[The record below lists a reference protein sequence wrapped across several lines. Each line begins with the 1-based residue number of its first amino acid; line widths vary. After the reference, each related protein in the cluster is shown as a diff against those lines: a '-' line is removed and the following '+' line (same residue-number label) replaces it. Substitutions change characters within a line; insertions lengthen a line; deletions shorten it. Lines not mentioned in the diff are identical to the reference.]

1 MTENPVTQSVQAE
14 QMFLAV
20 VTLLA
25 GKHVVLSEDE
35 IDLLQSEVL
44 TSAINI
50 ASGNPEFG
58 TDETSSAYLNYC
70 SFLLALY
77 RRLDAHLEDRL
88 VKIEILKGAMA
99 QLFGQGIQEFI
110 KGRFDVDH
118 EHPKQAFEQ
127 MSRNFKSRG
136 EQYFGNHFTYDEKW
150 NGANEVTFGV
160 SKCLFKNFFQKNDAP
175 ELTPLFCAMDSIW
188 SQELNTGKYNVRFD
202 RPTIMSLGDDKCRFR
217 FRKD

>member
-14 QMFLAV
+14 QMFCAVVSLLAEKHIVLSEEEVDALQSAV
-20 VTLLA
+20 VTN
-25 GKHVVLSEDE
+25 
-35 IDLLQSEVL
+35 
-44 TSAINI
+44 AISI
-50 ASGNPEFG
+50 ASDNPEFG
-58 TDETSSAYLNYC
+58 TDETSGAYLNYC

-77 RRLDAHLEDRL
+77 RCLDAHLEDRL

-118 EHPKQAFEQ
+118 EHPDQAFEQ

-136 EQYFGNHFTYDEKW
+136 EQYFGSHFTYDETW

-160 SKCLFKNFFQKNDAP
+160 SKCLFKNFFQKNNTP

-202 RPTIMSLGDDKCRFR
+202 RPSIMSLGDDKCRFR